1 MIFWLASYPKSGNT
15 WLRALISSYYYTH
28 DGIFNPLKLKNIPQ
42 FPEKLFFKSF
52 SYNKKDV
59 LSTAKLWLKAQ
70 EVINLDKK
78 IKFFKTHN
86 FLGSLDGNNFTNK
99 KNTIGGIYIVRDPRN
114 VITSMKNHFE
124 LNYEDALNFMLN
136 EKKFTYDFHKK
147 DDFSDFQFISSWEK
161 NFQSWKNQKLFNL
174 KFIRYEDLMN
184 ETFFVFKEIVEFIN
198 YTCNFDKNFI
208 KKKAINS
215 IQSTTF
221 EKLKKIE
228 IKKGFSEAILS
239 KKNNNKIPFFFMGAD
254 NDWKKILQKDF
265 KNKLNIKFNACLKE
279 LNYK

>member
-1 MIFWLASYPKSGNT
+1 MIFWIASYPKSGNT
-15 WLRALISSYYYTH
+15 WLRALISSYYYTN
-28 DGIFNPLKLKNIPQ
+28 DGIFDPLKLKNISQ
-42 FPEKLFFKSF
+42 FPEKIFFNSF
-52 SYNKKDV
+52 NYNKKDV
-59 LSTAKLWLKAQ
+59 ISTAKLWLKAQ

-86 FLGSLDGNNFTNK
+86 FLGSVDGNNFTNE

-136 EKKFTYDFHKK
+136 ENKFTYDFHKK
-147 DDFSDFQFISSWEK
+147 GDFSDFQFISSWEK
-161 NFQSWKNQKLFNL
+161 NFKSWKNQKLFNL

-198 YTCNFDKNFI
+198 YTCNFNKNFI
-208 KKKAINS
+208 KKKAKNS

-228 IKKGFSEAILS
+228 IKNGFSESIFS
-239 KKNNNKIPFFFMGAD
+239 KKDNKKIPFFFMGAD
-254 NDWKKILQKDF
+254 NDWKKILQKDL
-265 KNKLNIKFNACLKE
+265 KNKLNIKFNSCLKE
-279 LNYK
+279 LNY